1 MQVLVRA
8 LAVLKLVARSSRG
21 MTMGEIAE
29 RLDLPPASAHRLLR
43 VLEDEGFVSR
53 SRTNRRFF
61 LGPSA
66 REIGSSPA
74 SRESPL
80 IEVHPAIRSAR
91 KVSGETV
98 FVSQLSGDNVVCL
111 ALAESVHPLRLFVQV
126 GQTMPLHAA
135 AAARALLAWRD
146 EDEVRRVLAAAPFTR
161 FTVDTPTS
169 AEEVLDHLVAVRRR
183 GYDVCDSELDEN
195 VWAVSAPVRA
205 STGDVVASVTLAA
218 PEQRAAGPEVRD
230 RLIVLILS
238 TAERMSLDLGWN
250 ESAKK
255 GGPL

>member
-8 LAVLKLVARSSRG
+8 LAVLKLVARSPRG
-21 MTMGEIAE
+21 MTMGEIAD

-43 VLEDEGFVSR
+43 VLQDEGFVSR

-61 LGPSA
+61 LGSAA
-66 REIGSSPA
+66 REIGSSPV

-91 KVSGETV
+91 KTSGETV

-146 EDEVRRVLAAAPFTR
+146 EAEVRRLLAAAPFTR
-161 FTVDTPTS
+161 FTPETPAS
-169 AEEVLDHLVAVRRR
+169 AEEVLDHLVEVRRR

-218 PEQRAAGPEVRD
+218 PEQRAATAELRD
-230 RLIVLILS
+230 RFVGLILS
-238 TAERMSLDLGWN
+238 TSERMSLDLGWN
-250 ESAKK
+250 EGLKK
-255 GGPL
+255 IGSL